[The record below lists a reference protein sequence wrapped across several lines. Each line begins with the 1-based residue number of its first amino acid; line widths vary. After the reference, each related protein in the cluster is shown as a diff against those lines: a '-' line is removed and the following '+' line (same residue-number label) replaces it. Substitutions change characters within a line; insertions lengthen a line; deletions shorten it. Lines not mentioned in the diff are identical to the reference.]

1 MKPSKVEA
9 TEGQAWKHL
18 GCFLQTF
25 GDFSQSR
32 LMQITTSSAALVQFG
47 APPKT
52 DSPPTHRSTAD
63 SMPDLVAK
71 KVGGKVLMV
80 SSLDENHPGD
90 NMIDGREDS
99 YWISTGLYPQEI
111 LLQLS
116 QRSQVSN
123 VKISATNVRGIRISA
138 FSDLLK
144 HRASAVCLIYLPQ
157 TVVELTSPIGEFQV
171 GTTWNN
177 HQAHSADIHWR
188 FFQLVKVQNGV
199 PEHCGP

>member
-1 MKPSKVEA
+1 M
-9 TEGQAWKHL
+9 
-18 GCFLQTF
+18 QT
-25 GDFSQSR
+25 
-32 LMQITTSSAALVQFG
+32 TTSSAALVQFG
-47 APPKT
+47 APPKQT
-52 DSPPTHRSTAD
+52 APRHRSSAD
-63 SMPDLVAK
+63 SMPDLVAQ

-138 FSDLLK
+138 FSDL
-144 HRASAVCLIYLPQ
+144 
-157 TVVELTSPIGEFQV
+157 
-171 GTTWNN
+171 
-177 HQAHSADIHWR
+177 
-188 FFQLVKVQNGV
+188 
-199 PEHCGP
+199 

>member
-1 MKPSKVEA
+1 
-9 TEGQAWKHL
+9 
-18 GCFLQTF
+18 
-25 GDFSQSR
+25 
-32 LMQITTSSAALVQFG
+32 
-47 APPKT
+47 
-52 DSPPTHRSTAD
+52 
-63 SMPDLVAK
+63 MPDLVAK

-144 HRASAVCLIYLPQ
+144 HRASAVCLIYLPH
-157 TVVELTSPIGEFQV
+157 P
-171 GTTWNN
+171 
-177 HQAHSADIHWR
+177 SAKR
-188 FFQLVKVQNGV
+188 
-199 PEHCGP
+199 C